1 MSHTT
6 TTSPDIT
13 PAERSQGDSVPA
25 APSPSAP
32 RVRPPLVRRM
42 RSAAATGGYHLFS
55 GVLAAIFLMPL
66 IWIALNSI
74 KSTSEANQQPPT
86 WFPQSFSLE
95 NYARLAEYGE
105 GIGVYLMNSILLC
118 LLVVAGNVFVTVL
131 AGYAFARFEFR
142 GKRLLFGSTLLI
154 LMVPYATIL
163 LPLYIVLN
171 AIGVGNS
178 VFGVALVLIMLQ
190 LPFGVFLM
198 RNSFESIP
206 RELEEAAL
214 VDGCSDIG
222 ALRHVSLRLV
232 SPGIVTVALFAFIA
246 SWNEF
251 LAPLIFLSDGSQY
264 TLPIALVSLQAGAYG
279 VVDYGVLQAGVVIAV
294 APVLL
299 VYLLLQRY
307 YVSGLVNGA
316 LRG

>member
-1 MSHTT
+1 MTATT
-6 TTSPDIT
+6 
-13 PAERSQGDSVPA
+13 QGSTATRRD
-25 APSPSAP
+25 
-32 RVRPPLVRRM
+32 VRPDSDEMPRSVARKRRRPLFTARRL
-42 RSAAATGGYHLFS
+42 RSAAATGGFHLFS

-66 IWIALNSI
+66 IWVALNSI
-74 KSTSEANQQPPT
+74 KSTQEANQQPPT
-86 WFPQSFSLE
+86 WFPQSFSLD
-95 NYARLAEYGE
+95 NYAKLAEYGD
-105 GIGVYLMNSILLC
+105 GIGVYLFNSIVLC
-118 LLVVAGNVFVTVL
+118 LLVVVGNVLVTVL

-142 GKRLLFGSTLLI
+142 GKRILFGTTLLI

-171 AIGVGNS
+171 TLGIGNS

-198 RNSFESIP
+198 RNSFEAIP

-214 VDGCSDIG
+214 VDGCGDLG
-222 ALRHVSLRLV
+222 ALRHISLRLV
-232 SPGIVTVALFAFIA
+232 SPAIVTVALFAFIA

-251 LAPLIFLSDGSQY
+251 LAPLIFLNDGSQY
-264 TLPIALVSLQAGAYG
+264 TLPIALVSMQSGAYG
-279 VVDYGVLQAGVVIAV
+279 VVDYGALQAGIVVAV

-299 VYLLLQRY
+299 VYLVLQRY
-307 YVSGLVNGA
+307 YVTGLVNGA